1 MSRPMTDAALTAQDA
16 PKPAA
21 KPGGLV
27 QVAPDSELPDT
38 ADKRAGGRGLIIGLG
53 AAALFWGA
61 VAAVVVALTQ

>member
-1 MSRPMTDAALTAQDA
+1 MTDAALTAQDA
-16 PKPAA
+16 PKSAA

-61 VAAVVVALTQ
+61 VAAVVVALNQ